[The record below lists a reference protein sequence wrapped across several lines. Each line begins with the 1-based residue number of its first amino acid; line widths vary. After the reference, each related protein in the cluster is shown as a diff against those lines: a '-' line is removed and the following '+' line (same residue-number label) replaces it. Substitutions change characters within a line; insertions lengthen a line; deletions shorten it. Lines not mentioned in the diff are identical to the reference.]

1 LNHSFNPSASTAEQ
15 ETLMSNTS
23 IQAAPPPPSGTP
35 SPPVQRQ
42 PDWLRPVKKVGQ
54 ALASLRLTVVLFVLS
69 MFLVFTGTLAMRD
82 SGLWAALYGYFRC
95 WIAWI
100 PLQVFV
106 PFGQVFFGMPMNLRV
121 PGGFYYPG
129 GWLLGTALLIN
140 LVAAHAVRFKFL
152 KRADRSFLLEKAEQE
167 DSGAMAVLLPIAH
180 FILYRIAWKR
190 SGILMIHSGLIILM
204 LGEFITGKFASEA
217 LMPIVIGESSN
228 YLQNSDRVEL
238 AFLQDDPT
246 DPDKERTIV
255 VPDQML
261 RNGGTI
267 DDAHLPFEVEIV
279 QFMPN
284 ADVRRRVPGE
294 ETLATRGVGA
304 EAVLEEI
311 RQSVGADSEQKADR
325 PGAYV
330 KLSDKKSGAS
340 LGTYLLWVY
349 LGEQEIGS
357 GSDAFRIDLRNKRSY
372 QPYRIYLEEFHHD
385 VYPGTVIPKNF
396 SSRVRVV
403 PDEGESREVVIYMNN
418 PLRYEGQTFYQS
430 GTLEGDA
437 GTVLQV
443 VKNPGAEMPYI
454 ACALVCLGMIV
465 HFGLHLG
472 SFLQRRTVS

>member
-1 LNHSFNPSASTAEQ
+1 
-15 ETLMSNTS
+15 MSKTS
-23 IQAAPPPPSGTP
+23 IQVAPPPTGTP

-42 PDWLRPVKKVGQ
+42 TDWLRPLKKVGQ
-54 ALASLRLTVVLFVLS
+54 VLASLRLTVVLFVLS
-69 MFLVFTGTLAMRD
+69 MFLVFVGTLAMRD
-82 SGLWAALYGYFRC
+82 SGLWATLYGYFRC

-140 LVAAHAVRFKFL
+140 LLAAHAVRFKFL
-152 KRADRSFLLEKAEQE
+152 KRADSSFLLQRGKQTE
-167 DSGAMAVLLPIAH
+167 SMTRSMLLRVAH
-180 FILYRIAWKR
+180 FIVYRIAWKR
-190 SGILMIHSGLIILM
+190 SGILMIHSGLVILM

-238 AFLQDDPT
+238 AFLQDDPK
-246 DPDKERTIV
+246 DPGKERVVV

-267 DDAHLPFEVEIV
+267 DDGRLPFKVEIV
-279 QFMPN
+279 RFMPN
-284 ADVRRRVPGE
+284 ADVRRRGAGE
-294 ETLATRGVGA
+294 EAPATRGIGA
-304 EAVLEEI
+304 DAVLEEQP
-311 RQSVGADSEQKADR
+311 QSVGADSNQQADM

-330 KLSDKKSGAS
+330 KLYDKKSGAS

-349 LGEQEIGS
+349 LGEQEIGP
-357 GSDAFRIDLRNKRSY
+357 GSDAYRIDLRYKRSY

-385 VYPGTVIPKNF
+385 VYPGTDIPKNF
-396 SSRVRVV
+396 SSRVRVL
-403 PDEGESREVVIYMNN
+403 PEEGESREVVIYMNN
-418 PLRYEGQTFYQS
+418 PLRYEKQTFYQS
-430 GTLEGDA
+430 GTLKADA

-443 VKNPGAEMPYI
+443 VHNPGAEMPYI

-465 HFGLHLG
+465 HFSLHLG

>member
-1 LNHSFNPSASTAEQ
+1 
-15 ETLMSNTS
+15 MSNTS
-23 IQAAPPPPSGTP
+23 IQVATPPSAGP
-35 SPPVQRQ
+35 ASPPLQRQ
-42 PDWLRPVKKVGQ
+42 PDRLRILKKVGQ

-82 SGLWAALYGYFRC
+82 SGLWVTLSGYFRC

-129 GWLLGTALLIN
+129 GWLLGTALLVN
-140 LVAAHAVRFKFL
+140 LLAAHALRFKFL
-152 KRADRSFLLEKAEQE
+152 KRADRSFLLQRAEATE
-167 DSGAMAVLLPIAH
+167 SAAMTILLRIAH
-180 FILYRIAWKR
+180 FVLFRIAWKR
-190 SGILMIHSGLIILM
+190 SGILMIHSGLVILM

-217 LMPIVIGESSN
+217 LMPIVIGESAN

-238 AFLQDDPT
+238 AFLQDDPS
-246 DPDKERTIV
+246 DPGKEHVIV

-261 RNGGTI
+261 RKKGVI
-267 DDAHLPFEVEIV
+267 EDERLPFKVEIV
-279 QFMPN
+279 GFFPN
-284 ADVRRRVPGE
+284 ADVRKRTAGE
-294 ETLATRGVGA
+294 EAPATRGVGVD
-304 EAVLEEI
+304 AVLEEVP
-311 RQSVGADSEQKADR
+311 QSVGADSNQQTDM

-357 GSDAFRIDLRNKRSY
+357 GSNGYRMDLRYKRSY
-372 QPYRIYLEEFHHD
+372 QPYQIYLEEFHHD
-385 VYPGTVIPKNF
+385 VYPGTEIPKNF
-396 SSRVRVV
+396 SSRVRLI

-418 PLRYEGQTFYQS
+418 PLRYEKQTFYQAS
-430 GTLEGDA
+430 TLKGDA

-443 VKNPGAEMPYI
+443 VQNPGAEMPYI
-454 ACALVCLGMIV
+454 ACALVCLGMLV

-472 SFLQRRTVS
+472 SFLQRRTES

>member
-1 LNHSFNPSASTAEQ
+1 
-15 ETLMSNTS
+15 MSKTS
-23 IQAAPPPPSGTP
+23 IQVAMPPSAGP
-35 SPPVQRQ
+35 ISPPLHRR
-42 PDWLRPVKKVGQ
+42 PDRLRVLKKVGQ

-82 SGLWAALYGYFRC
+82 SGLWTALYGYFRC

-140 LVAAHAVRFKFL
+140 LVAAHALRFKFL
-152 KRADRSFLLEKAEQE
+152 KRADRSFLLQRAAAT
-167 DSGAMAVLLPIAH
+167 DSTAKTILLRIMDFVL
-180 FILYRIAWKR
+180 FRIAWKR
-190 SGILMIHSGLIILM
+190 SGILMIHSGLVILM

-217 LMPIVIGESSN
+217 LMPIVIGESAN

-238 AFLQDDPT
+238 AFLHDDPS
-246 DPDKERTIV
+246 DPGKEHVIV
-255 VPDQML
+255 VSDQML
-261 RNGGTI
+261 RKNGVI
-267 DDAHLPFEVEIV
+267 DDERLPFKVEIIR
-279 QFMPN
+279 FIAN
-284 ADVRRRVPGE
+284 ADVRKRTAGE
-294 ETLATRGVGA
+294 DAPATRGVGA
-304 EAVLEEI
+304 DAVLEE
-311 RQSVGADSEQKADR
+311 QPQNVGADSNQQTDM

-357 GSDAFRIDLRNKRSY
+357 GSNGYRMDLRYKRSY
-372 QPYRIYLEEFHHD
+372 QPYQIYLEEFHHD
-385 VYPGTVIPKNF
+385 VYPGTEIPKNF
-396 SSRVRVV
+396 SSRVRLI

-418 PLRYEGQTFYQS
+418 PLRYEKQTFYQAS
-430 GTLEGDA
+430 TLKGDA

-443 VKNPGAEMPYI
+443 VQNPGAEMPYI
-454 ACALVCLGMIV
+454 ACALVCLGMLV

-472 SFLQRRTVS
+472 SFLERRTES